1 MKKLFTAALLSLV
14 AVAGF
19 AQDYDENKPVAY
31 YPAPDGVFFL
41 GVDMKGEQ
49 PGSDIALAPAG
60 VNLTFKAKLEEDF
73 YGDYAW
79 MASEYGVDEL
89 DNENLVIMRGA
100 SDELVEAPTLLRGRR
115 SWLQHLCD
123 DAWWNSLWLWLLV
136 RQEWQ

>member
-89 DNENLVIMRGA
+89 DNENLVIMRGT
-100 SDELVEAPTLLRGRR
+100 SDEPAAAG
-115 SWLQHLCD
+115 
-123 DAWWNSLWLWLLV
+123 
-136 RQEWQ
+136 